1 MLPLELVELIIYHAW
16 GCLSTSSHRH
26 GFSMTQWM
34 LVNRDWLSIVIS
46 VVFRDLWVTTPAHMD
61 YIHSWLSLRSSRT
74 TFIFELAGIP
84 DVREHL
90 CQMCRSLTISVYHTD
105 RAWYT
110 SHCSE
115 LHRYASA
122 TSRPE
127 RLVNDHDDGAYAV
140 PSTYVFSFA
149 QDFTPRATS
158 LHFVLI
164 DCNATYGAWD
174 TTHTHFV
181 TTEFPYSLRELHITF
196 AYTSPP
202 PTLLLDAPRGT
213 FFPPS
218 APGWPNLPLQCWF
231 GGVRKLVIWD
241 ANADFVAFMTTAC
254 PHLERVETTLD
265 FRVEDLPTLEDLPT
279 RGYGFKFQASDAPP
293 PVFVRLPRTETWGL
307 TGTDTLPASVI
318 QLERLKAFQA
328 RSIARQKI
336 MMEAEAVLAAK
347 TTAHSEIPIV
357 KKKRNPIWR
366 LLKRVFT
373 EGK

>member
-34 LVNRDWLSIVIS
+34 LVNRDWLIIVIS
-46 VVFRDLWVTTPAHMD
+46 VVFRDLWIVTPAHMN
-61 YIHSWLSLRSSRT
+61 YIHSWLELPSSRT

-84 DVREHL
+84 DVQEHL

-105 RAWYT
+105 PSWYA
-110 SHCSE
+110 SHCRQ
-115 LHRYASA
+115 LLKYASA
-122 TSRPE
+122 TSSPE
-127 RLVNDHDDGAYAV
+127 RLVNRYDKGAYAV
-140 PSTYVFSFA
+140 PSTYVFAFA
-149 QDFTPRATS
+149 RTFTPRATT

-164 DCNATYGAWD
+164 DCNATYGGWD
-174 TTHTHFV
+174 TTDYYAYYM
-181 TTEFPYSLRELHITF
+181 TEFPYELHITF

-218 APGWPNLPLQCWF
+218 SPGWPDLPRECWF
-231 GGVRKLVIWD
+231 AGVRKLVVWD

-254 PHLERVETTLD
+254 PCLERVETTVD
-265 FRVEDLPTLEDLPT
+265 FRLEDLPT
-279 RGYGFKFQASDAPP
+279 HHYSPRAIDAPP

-307 TGTDTLPASVI
+307 TGTDTLPASVLRAQMI
-318 QLERLKAFQA
+318 ERFLALQA
-328 RSIARQKI
+328 RGIARQK
-336 MMEAEAVLAAK
+336 MKAEAAQAALVAK
-347 TTAHSEIPIV
+347 TTAHSEIPVVTV
-357 KKKRNPIWR
+357 KKRRNPIWR

>member
-16 GCLSTSSHRH
+16 GCLSTSSHQH

-46 VVFRDLWVTTPAHMD
+46 IVFRDLWITTPAHKS
-61 YIHSWLSLRSSRT
+61 YIQSLHKSR

-84 DVREHL
+84 DAHEHL
-90 CQMCRSLTISVYHTD
+90 RQMFRSLTISVYHTD
-105 RAWYT
+105 PA
-110 SHCSE
+110 
-115 LHRYASA
+115 LYASYCSKLLKYA
-122 TSRPE
+122 STSPSE
-127 RLVNDHDDGAYAV
+127 RFMVGRFAIDSAYAV
-140 PSTYVFSFA
+140 SSTYVFTFA
-149 QDFTPRATS
+149 HIFTPRATS

-164 DCNATYGAWD
+164 DSNATYGGWD
-174 TTHTHFV
+174 TGYYRDYFA
-181 TTEFPYSLRELHITF
+181 TEFPYSLRELHITF

-218 APGWPNLPLQCWF
+218 WLRWPDLPRRCWF

-254 PHLERVETTLD
+254 PHLERVETTVD
-265 FRVEDLPTLEDLPT
+265 FRVEDLPTHQ
-279 RGYGFKFQASDAPP
+279 YGFRAIDAPP

-318 QLERLKAFQA
+318 QTQMYESVLALQA
-328 RSIARQKI
+328 RGIARQK
-336 MMEAEAVLAAK
+336 MEAEALLATT
-347 TTAHSEIPIV
+347 TTAHSEIPVVTV
-357 KKKRNPIWR
+357 KKRRNPIRR
-366 LLKRVFT
+366 LLKRIFT